1 MKLSLFSTLSLV
13 SIAARAGASSSP
25 TSCGNG
31 RTASIATCCIWYNV
45 LDDIQDLF
53 ERQCGDDAHDALR
66 LSFHDAI
73 GFSPKLNSQQKFGGG
88 GADGSLIKFAATEL
102 ADPSNEGLESIV
114 FAEKDIADK
123 YGVSYG
129 DIIQFA
135 AAVSV
140 RNCPGGPRIS
150 FLAGRPDA
158 IQAAPAGL
166 VPNPFDSVDTILARV
181 QDAGLTSDEL
191 VSLLASHSVGVQE
204 HIDES
209 IPGTPFDL
217 TPGVFDT
224 NFYRDVLLPGFI
236 IPGPVLGFGFTLHK
250 GEVQAPFIGEFRL
263 QSDFALARDPRT
275 ASRWKSLGSSQSLMQ
290 STFATAMAKMALLGQ
305 NAGTL
310 YDCSSVI
317 S

>member
-1 MKLSLFSTLSLV
+1 MKLSLLSTLSLV
-13 SIAARAGASSSP
+13 SIAAGAGASSSP

-31 RTASIATCCIWYNV
+31 RTASIATCCIWYSV

-73 GFSPKLNSQQKFGGG
+73 GFSPKLNSQQQFGGG

-102 ADPSNEGLESIV
+102 AYASNEGLESIV

-140 RNCPGGPRIS
+140 RNCPGGPHIS
-150 FLAGRPDA
+150 FLAGRPNA
-158 IQAAPAGL
+158 IQAAPDGL
-166 VPNPFDSVDTILARV
+166 VPNPFDSVDTILSRV
-181 QDAGLTSDEL
+181 EDAGLTSDEL
-191 VSLLASHSVGVQE
+191 VNLLASHSVAVQE
-204 HIDES
+204 HVDES

-217 TPGVFDT
+217 TPGVFDN
-224 NFYRDVLLPGFI
+224 NFYRDVLLPGVI
-236 IPGPVLGFGFTLHK
+236 IPGPLLGFGFTLHK
-250 GEVQAPFIGEFRL
+250 GEVKAPFIGEFRL

-275 ASRWKSLGSSQSLMQ
+275 ASRWKSLGSNQSLME
-290 STFATAMAKMALLGQ
+290 SSFATAMAKMALLGQ
-305 NAGTL
+305 DAGIL
-310 YDCSSVI
+310 HDCSDVI